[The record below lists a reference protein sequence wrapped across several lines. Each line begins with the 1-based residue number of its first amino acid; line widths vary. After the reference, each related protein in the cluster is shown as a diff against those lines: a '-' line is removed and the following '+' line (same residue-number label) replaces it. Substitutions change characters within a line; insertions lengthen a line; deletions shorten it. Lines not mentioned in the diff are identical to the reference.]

1 MPSSTE
7 PGNAARPPGSRRA
20 QDLQL
25 PERRPRRRWLRL
37 LVLVVALVIAVLA
50 YQVVRTALALRDAE
64 DTARA
69 VSDALGERDVDAA
82 ESRLDDL
89 RSSAATA
96 RGHSDGV
103 LWRAA
108 TLVPFVGDDLAAVR
122 QVSAAIDEVAR
133 AAPAGV
139 DLLARLTDG
148 PGLRT
153 GGGAVDLDLVRSL
166 RPDATRLA
174 AGAEAAADDL
184 ADVDPATLVGRLAPS
199 VTSAVEQVD
208 ALRSAST
215 GIVVATDVLPQVLG
229 ADGEQRYLLVVQN
242 NAEIR
247 ATGGLPGSAS
257 VLTASD
263 GTVDLGFQGKA
274 LDLDTG
280 SGAVAD
286 FLPGEEDVFGP
297 LLVSDFRDTNFT
309 PDFPRAASLMSDFV
323 DESPEAPVDGV
334 VSVDPVLL
342 AEVLRSTGPVTVA
355 GRRLDADNAVREL
368 LLEPYLRLPDPDR
381 QDAFFRQAARAIFAR
396 VLSDQGDQ
404 VELLRTLG
412 EGVSQ
417 RRLLFWSDDDAVQQ
431 RVAPTAI
438 AGALPGDTGR
448 PEVGLYLNDGT
459 QAKMQ
464 YFLRSEASVVSEG
477 CDVEGRQVV
486 RARLTL
492 TNDLDVPVD
501 ELTDYVTGNGS
512 TTARGNS
519 LVQLRMFA
527 PAGGELLGLE
537 VDGERADVGQGA
549 VYGRQVTQLP
559 VELAPGE
566 STEVVAQFAGRVG
579 ETGDPRLQWTP
590 GIRWEAS
597 EQVATARC

>member
-1 MPSSTE
+1 M
-7 PGNAARPPGSRRA
+7 
-20 QDLQL
+20 
-25 PERRPRRRWLRL
+25 PERRPRRRWVQLV
-37 LVLVVALVIAVLA
+37 VLVVALVLAVLA

-64 DTARA
+64 ESARA
-69 VSDALGERDVDAA
+69 VRDALADREVDTA

-89 RSSAATA
+89 RSSADTA
-96 RGHSDGV
+96 RSHSDGV
-103 LWRAA
+103 LWRVA

-122 QVSAAIDEVAR
+122 QVSAALDEVAQ

-139 DLLARLTDG
+139 GLVSRLTTG

-153 GGGAVDLDLVRSL
+153 GSGAVDLDLVRSL

-174 AGAEAAADDL
+174 AGADAAADAL
-184 ADVDPATLVGRLAPS
+184 AAVDPSTLVGRLAPS
-199 VTSAVEQVD
+199 VTAAVEQVD
-208 ALRSAST
+208 ALRSASD
-215 GIVVATDVLPQVLG
+215 GIVVATDVLPRVLG
-229 ADGEQRYLLVVQN
+229 GDGERRYLLVVQN

-247 ATGGLPGSAS
+247 ATGGLPGSTS

-263 GTVDLGFQGKA
+263 GTIDLGFQGKA

-286 FLPGEEDVFGP
+286 FLPGEEEVFGP

-309 PDFPRAASLMSDFV
+309 PDFPRAASLMSAFV
-323 DESPEAPVDGV
+323 DESAEAPVDGV

-342 AEVLRSTGPVTVA
+342 AEVLRSTGPVTVG

-368 LLEPYLRLPDPDR
+368 LLETYLRLPDPDA
-381 QDAFFRQAARAIFAR
+381 QDAFFRRAARAIFAR

-417 RRLLFWSDDDAVQQ
+417 RRLLFWSDDQAVQQ
-431 RVAPTAI
+431 RVGPTAI
-438 AGALPGDTGR
+438 AGALPSGTGR

-486 RARLTL
+486 RARLSL
-492 TNDLDVPVD
+492 TNDLDLPVD
-501 ELTDYVTGNGS
+501 ELTDYVTGNGGQ
-512 TTARGNS
+512 APRGTS
-519 LVQLRMFA
+519 LMQLRMFA
-527 PAGGELLGLE
+527 PEGGELLGLE
-537 VDGERADVGQGA
+537 VDGERADVGQGS

-559 VELAPGE
+559 VELGPGE
-566 STEVVAQFAGRVG
+566 TTEVVAQFAGRAG
-579 ETGDPRLQWTP
+579 DTGDPRLQWTP
-590 GIRWEAS
+590 SIRWEAS
-597 EQVATARC
+597 QQVATARC